1 MRMAEKIFVVFF
13 VMGFVLKLLHLE
25 GAGLLIGLSITL
37 LALLYFFLGLLLFN
51 AISFR
56 QVFKGNAF
64 KGISAIRILGSIGVG
79 IILALS
85 ILGVMF
91 SILHLEGAGFML
103 TFGLVST
110 LIVSLI
116 LIFKYLTQG
125 SDSFYKNMIMRG
137 GITFLVSLLTYLFL
151 VF

>member
-13 VMGFVLKLLHLE
+13 VMGLVLKLLHLE

-37 LALLYFFLGLLLFN
+37 LAILYFFLGLLLFN
-51 AISFR
+51 GISFR
-56 QVFKGNAF
+56 QVFKGKAF
-64 KGISAIRILGSIGVG
+64 KGISTIRILGSIGAG
-79 IILALS
+79 ILLALS

-103 TFGLVST
+103 TFGLTST

-116 LIFKYLTQG
+116 LIFKSVTQG
-125 SDSFYKNMIMRG
+125 SSIFYINMIIRSG
-137 GITFLVSLLTYLFL
+137 ASFLASLIVY
-151 VF
+151 VI